1 MRSRTPWDGACNE
14 SFSDSSQAQRRY
26 SAELSL
32 PALGLINQ
40 FFVSGFALKSRPLV
54 CFGNVNLSRF
64 CHRAMENEN
73 DISMF
78 QKKKN

>member
-1 MRSRTPWDGACNE
+1 MELATKASRILL
-14 SFSDSSQAQRRY
+14 RRNDATAL
-26 SAELSL
+26 SCPSL
-32 PALGLINQ
+32 PGSLPAEALGLINL
-40 FFVSGFALKSRPLV
+40 FCLWICLKSRPLV

-78 QKKKN
+78 QKKK